1 MRVTAKAVS
10 VVLVLIAAAA
20 MCSCGGADNRTL
32 TPVVDLLDTLDQA
45 ERRPFGAP
53 FDVAPVTLRGETHR
67 ALATPGAS
75 RVTWDLHLPD
85 RAVFQVLVA
94 LKEDAWTT
102 EGDGVYFRI
111 SIAEGRTQED
121 LLARVVNP
129 YGQSDDRR
137 WIPLTVDLGAH
148 SGFKWS
154 LFYHPRR
161 LLWRIGLH
169 TNAGVPGSVDTRGDM
184 PLWAE
189 PRILR

>member
-1 MRVTAKAVS
+1 MRVAARAVS
-10 VVLVLIAAAA
+10 AVLVLIAAAA
-20 MCSCGGADNRTL
+20 ICSCGGAANRTL

-45 ERRPFGAP
+45 ERRPFGAA

-67 ALATPGAS
+67 AVAPPGAS
-75 RVTWDLHLPD
+75 RITWDLHLPD

-94 LKEDAWTT
+94 LKEEAWTT

-129 YGQSDDRR
+129 YGQPDDRR
-137 WIPLTVDLGAH
+137 WIPLTVDLGGH